1 MADMFI
7 ELSDGS
13 KVRLHEVWNCC
24 DDIHDSGSTIEV
36 YDNNDD
42 SFMGSFLGILP
53 DTDDEDFDM
62 DYFIKWV
69 EANL

>member
-1 MADMFI
+1 MADMVI

-13 KVRLHEVWNCC
+13 EVRLHEVWNCC
-24 DDIHDSGSTIEV
+24 DGIHDSGSTIEV
-36 YDNNDD
+36 YNNEDD
-42 SFMGSFLGILP
+42 SFMDSFLGSLP
-53 DTDDEDFDM
+53 DTNDEDFDM